1 MENKKEKPTI
11 IATREFKKSLVD
23 LINHSEVPSF
33 ILLEILEKVTQDVR
47 MVVDTVYQQEAAAYE
62 KELHNAAPFL
72 LEGKEDEH

>member
-11 IATREFKKSLVD
+11 ITTREFKTSLVD

-47 MVVDTVYQQEAAAYE
+47 MVVDTVYQQEVAAYE
-62 KELHNAAPFL
+62 KE
-72 LEGKEDEH
+72 E